1 MFSAKNAFASGKGAE
16 FAALLS
22 DYGEVPESHWT
33 SSGGLLSVYGAFQA
47 GHSPLRISG
56 VLGPSVSQSSV
67 KGSASE
73 RPDVSEVASLDGGDG
88 GDLSWPRSGHALC

>member
-1 MFSAKNAFASGKGAE
+1 M
-16 FAALLS
+16 
-22 DYGEVPESHWT
+22 
-33 SSGGLLSVYGAFQA
+33 YGAFQA

-88 GDLSWPRSGHALC
+88 GDLS